1 MENQILTALLLR
13 YYIKQIYINKTEK
26 EFIKMWLAKQAT
38 IMRVSIS
45 VSARSASWKS
55 QLTYN
60 KVWPISVKVITNPAA
75 VSASK
80 VRPITSILVATI
92 GDRERG
98 ASYFWSKPRQEEN
111 QSLAAA
117 HLHCHLV
124 WTACGFHLKTVLVL
138 SGGKKKRV
146 RLVPRSLSAG
156 LIYQRNSPHNHH
168 DVSLISFVVENA

>member
-1 MENQILTALLLR
+1 
-13 YYIKQIYINKTEK
+13 
-26 EFIKMWLAKQAT
+26 MWLAKQAT

-55 QLTYN
+55 RLTYN

-75 VSASK
+75 VSGSK

-138 SGGKKKRV
+138 SGGKKKNASASFLAASARGWSTKETHRTIITMFPWY
-146 RLVPRSLSAG
+146 RLSWKTLNEDRKHALTSCKKGIIELML
-156 LIYQRNSPHNHH
+156 LIQ
-168 DVSLISFVVENA
+168 

>member
-1 MENQILTALLLR
+1 MTRKA
-13 YYIKQIYINKTEK
+13 
-26 EFIKMWLAKQAT
+26 AT
-38 IMRVSIS
+38 IMHVSIS

-98 ASYFWSKPRQEEN
+98 TSYFWSKPRQEEN

-138 SGGKKKRV
+138 RGEKMHP
-146 RLVPRSLSAG
+146 PRSSQPQCGADLP
-156 LIYQRNSPHNHH
+156 RNSPHNHY
-168 DVSLISFVVENA
+168 DVSLISFVVENT